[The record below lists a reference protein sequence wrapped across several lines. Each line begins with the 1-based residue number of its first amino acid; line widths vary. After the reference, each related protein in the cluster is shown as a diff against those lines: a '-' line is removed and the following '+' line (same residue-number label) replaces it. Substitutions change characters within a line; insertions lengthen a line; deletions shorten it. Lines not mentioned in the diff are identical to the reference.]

1 MQTTP
6 IIPTPPTTPTYQTNQ
21 YKHKPYTLSDLQKE
35 NIESNATLEAKTYP
49 VLLNTLLK
57 YIISIKEQDKE
68 TSIMDLILEFGM
80 RNSLDIEL
88 IGDAI
93 STDEY
98 LKNIIS
104 KDLEMNN
111 YNSVKIQNNDW

>member
-1 MQTTP
+1 MSTT
-6 IIPTPPTTPTYQTNQ
+6 
-21 YKHKPYTLSDLQKE
+21 HKPYILTDLQKE
-35 NIESNATLEAKTYP
+35 CIKENAIIESTTYP
-49 VLLNTLLK
+49 VLINKLLK
-57 YIISIKEQDKE
+57 YIIYIKEQDKE
-68 TSIMDLILEFGM
+68 TSIMDLILEFSM

>member
-1 MQTTP
+1 MN
-6 IIPTPPTTPTYQTNQ
+6 IANIMNLDN
-21 YKHKPYTLSDLQKE
+21 LSLEEQQ
-35 NIESNATLEAKTYP
+35 SNYP
-49 VLLNTLLK
+49 VLLNILLK

-68 TSIMDLILEFGM
+68 TSIMDLILEFSM
-80 RNSLDIEL
+80 RNSIDIEL

-98 LKNIIS
+98 LKNVIA

-111 YNSVKIQNNDW
+111 YNTVKVQNNDW

>member
-1 MQTTP
+1 MSNLLPESIQTSL
-6 IIPTPPTTPTYQTNQ
+6 
-21 YKHKPYTLSDLQKE
+21 TLLQKE
-35 NIESNATLEAKTYP
+35 TIEDNAIIESKAYP
-49 VLLNTLLK
+49 MILNTLLK

-68 TSIMDLILEFGM
+68 TSIMDLILEFSM

-98 LKNIIS
+98 FKNILT

-111 YNSVKIQNNDW
+111 YNTIKTVNTDW

>member
-1 MQTTP
+1 MLPLHLQTTL
-6 IIPTPPTTPTYQTNQ
+6 
-21 YKHKPYTLSDLQKE
+21 TLLEKK
-35 NIESNATLEAKTYP
+35 NIEDNADLESKAYP

-57 YIISIKEQDKE
+57 YIISIKEKDKE
-68 TSIMDLILEFGM
+68 TSIMDLILEFSM

-98 LKNIIS
+98 FKNILT

-111 YNSVKIQNNDW
+111 YNYVKVQNNDW

>member
-1 MQTTP
+1 MIKTE
-6 IIPTPPTTPTYQTNQ
+6 
-21 YKHKPYTLSDLQKE
+21 LSDLE
-35 NIESNATLEAKTYP
+35 ITNIENNAISEAKAYP

-57 YIISIKEQDKE
+57 YIINKKELDKE
-68 TSIMDLILEFGM
+68 TSIMDLILEFSM

-88 IGDAI
+88 VGDAI

-98 LKNIIS
+98 LKSVIS

-111 YNSVKIQNNDW
+111 YNTEKRINNDW

>member
-1 MQTTP
+1 MLPIHLQTTL
-6 IIPTPPTTPTYQTNQ
+6 TA
-21 YKHKPYTLSDLQKE
+21 LQKE
-35 NIESNATLEAKTYP
+35 HIEDNADIESKTYP

-57 YIISIKEQDKE
+57 YITSMKEQDKE

-98 LKNIIS
+98 FKNILS
-104 KDLEMNN
+104 KDLEIHN
-111 YNSVKIQNNDW
+111 YNTVKTVNNDW

>member
-1 MQTTP
+1 MLPLHLQTTL
-6 IIPTPPTTPTYQTNQ
+6 TV
-21 YKHKPYTLSDLQKE
+21 LQKGHIDD
-35 NIESNATLEAKTYP
+35 NAAIESKAYP

-68 TSIMDLILEFGM
+68 TSIMDLILEFSM
-80 RNSLDIEL
+80 RNSIDIEL

-111 YNSVKIQNNDW
+111 YNSVKSQNNDW

>member
-1 MQTTP
+1 MLPQHLQTTL
-6 IIPTPPTTPTYQTNQ
+6 TA
-21 YKHKPYTLSDLQKE
+21 LQKE
-35 NIESNATLEAKTYP
+35 HIEDNAAIESKAYP

-57 YIISIKEQDKE
+57 YIINIKEQDKE
-68 TSIMDLILEFGM
+68 TSIMDLILEFSM

-88 IGDAI
+88 VGDAI